1 MRSVKEAQSVSVSVF
16 GSLTGSVKGTV
27 MRSVMRLII
36 RSVMRSVME
45 LVIEFKYSLSKIQYL
60 IFHTELPGQLKSQ
73 LVSKYTCLQK

>member
-1 MRSVKEAQSVSVSVF
+1 MGSVSVSVF
-16 GSLTGSVKGTV
+16 GSLMGSVKGT
-27 MRSVMRLII
+27 
-36 RSVMRSVME
+36 VMRSVME

>member
-1 MRSVKEAQSVSVSVF
+1 MGSVSVSVF
-16 GSLTGSVKGTV
+16 GSLMGLVKGT
-27 MRSVMRLII
+27 
-36 RSVMRSVME
+36 VMRSVME